1 MIKQMTNHITKQ
13 ITKPI
18 KKSAEVAVLE
28 NQPGY
33 YIRRLQQIA
42 VGLFME
48 ETDAFGLTPV
58 QYAALN
64 ASQRN
69 PGLDQRSLARM
80 IGFDTST
87 IGGVV
92 DRLEARELIQRN
104 ASPED
109 RRVRLLE
116 VTPEGAALL
125 KAVTP
130 AMLKAQDRILKPL
143 PRAERAQF
151 LRMIKTLVEANNEA
165 SRAPK
170 EVA

>member
-1 MIKQMTNHITKQ
+1 MIKQVTKL
-13 ITKPI
+13 I
-18 KKSAEVAVLE
+18 KKTAEMVVQESL
-28 NQPGY
+28 PGY

-42 VGLFME
+42 VGMFME
-48 ETDAFGLTPV
+48 ETGSFGLTPV

-87 IGGVV
+87 IGGVI
-92 DRLEARELIQRN
+92 DRLEARELMQRN
-104 ASPED
+104 ASPDD

-143 PRAERAQF
+143 PQTERTQF
-151 LRMIKTLVEANNEA
+151 LRMIKTLVDANNEA

-170 EVA
+170 EGME

>member
-1 MIKQMTNHITKQ
+1 MIKQVTKQ
-13 ITKPI
+13 TTKTV
-18 KKSAEVAVLE
+18 KKSVEVAVLE

-64 ASQRN
+64 ASQRS

-87 IGGVV
+87 IGGVI

-104 ASPED
+104 ASPDD

-143 PRAERAQF
+143 PRVERAQF
-151 LRMIKTLVEANNEA
+151 LRMIKTLVDANNEA

-170 EVA
+170 EGVE